1 MTASNFKHSFKYIVV
16 DVSLQVYT
24 DECLRSDIPVKVTT
38 IIKSQNVSSDKSVWR
53 VNWTTTDFIYRKG
66 GNMEKE
72 LDKIVL

>member
-53 VNWTTTDFIYRKG
+53 VN
-66 GNMEKE
+66 
-72 LDKIVL
+72 